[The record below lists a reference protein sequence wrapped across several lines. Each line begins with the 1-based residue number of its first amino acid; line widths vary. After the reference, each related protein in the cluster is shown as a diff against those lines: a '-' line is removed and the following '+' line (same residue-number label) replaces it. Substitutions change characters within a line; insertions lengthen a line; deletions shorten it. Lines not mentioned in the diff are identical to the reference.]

1 MVLDPLNDS
10 VFYTLEKYNRE
21 FYIHF
26 SVYILYLN
34 YDIYFIIL
42 LLYIHVFNV
51 VVFNNMYPL
60 KHILELALHYLI

>member
-10 VFYTLEKYNRE
+10 VFYTLEENKRE
-21 FYIHF
+21 FYIYF

-34 YDIYFIIL
+34 CAIYFIIL

-51 VVFNNMYPL
+51 IVFDNM
-60 KHILELALHYLI
+60 